1 MKYLGNPVS
10 DKMLYAIDLIEVGV
24 KVEKRLP
31 TWQGRLLSSGG
42 KSILIVSSLSYIPN
56 YIMGAYLLLGQVH

>member
-1 MKYLGNPVS
+1 MKYLGIPVS
-10 DKMLYAIDLIEVGV
+10 DRMLYAANLIEVRI

-42 KSILIVSSLSYIPN
+42 KSILI
-56 YIMGAYLLLGQVH
+56 

>member
-1 MKYLGNPVS
+1 MKYLGIPVS
-10 DKMLYAIDLIEVGV
+10 DKMFYAADLIEVEV

>member
-1 MKYLGNPVS
+1 MKYLGIPVS
-10 DKMLYAIDLIEVGV
+10 DKMFYAADLIEVEV

-42 KSILIVSSLSYIPN
+42 KSILIESSLSSIPN
-56 YIMGAYLLLGQVH
+56 YTMGV